1 MDIRSDFAMLGAIE
15 RHFAFLIERFGFELA
30 QSTDVPSFAWY
41 RCGERL
47 VIVSY
52 DASDDASVDV
62 HFEVKS
68 TDERHLLADI
78 LAFESFD
85 AARREGVRGAANV
98 EAEIARAAALVRDQC
113 ADFVGGDLEAFR
125 RRYREALLV
134 KTTRAAAMRE
144 FYDGDPKRS
153 KQLFEALRAYW
164 TDLDREHVS
173 RLAAGGRDKSL
184 AHLRLKM

>member
-1 MDIRSDFAMLGAIE
+1 METRSDFAMLGAIE
-15 RHFAFLIERFGFELA
+15 RHFAFLIERFGFELV

-52 DASDDASVDV
+52 DATDDASVDV

-78 LAFESFD
+78 LAFERFD

-98 EAEIARAAALVRDQC
+98 EPEIARAAALVNDHC
-113 ADFVGGDLEAFR
+113 AEFLSGDLVAFR
-125 RRYREALLV
+125 RRYREALMV

-144 FYDGDPKRS
+144 FYDGDPKRA
-153 KQLFEALRAYW
+153 KVLFESLRSYW

-173 RLAAGGRDKSL
+173 RLEAGSQDKSL